1 MLKKIVTIIPALAI
15 VAATAVGV
23 APKAYAAQ
31 CSTPQECAQQGVNT
45 ADTGASSTSVGD
57 IIKTITNVLMFI
69 VGAVSVI
76 MIVIGGLRY
85 VISNGEAS
93 SIKGA
98 KDTIFYAVIGLVVAI
113 LGYAIVNWVISM
125 FVSP

>member
-1 MLKKIVTIIPALAI
+1 MFKKIAITIPLIALV
-15 VAATAVGV
+15 VAAALGV
-23 APKAYAAQ
+23 APRAVAAD
-31 CSTPQECAQQGVNT
+31 CNSPQDCAKQGVDT
-45 ADTGASSTSVGD
+45 ADTGSSSTNVGD
-57 IIKTITNVLMFI
+57 VIKTITNVLLFI

-85 VISNGEAS
+85 TISNGEAS

-113 LGYAIVNWVISM
+113 LGYAIVNWVITM
-125 FVSP
+125 FVNS